1 MQADAKFE
9 GKLDAVHIRG
19 DKSIRKRKNLG
30 ASLIERLRGKLTKRE
45 GVAR

>member
-1 MQADAKFE
+1 MQSDMKFE

-19 DKSIRKRKNLG
+19 DKQIKKRKNLG
-30 ASLIERLRGKLTKRE
+30 VSWFERLRGKLTSRE

>member
-1 MQADAKFE
+1 MQSDMHFE

-19 DKSIRKRKNLG
+19 DKEISKRKNLG
-30 ASLIERLRGKLTKRE
+30 ASVLERLRGYLRK